1 MGAVFIVVGL
11 AAVLS
16 AAVAVSNENPIYAAL
31 FTLVTLGGVAV
42 EFALLS
48 SPFLASMQ
56 ILLYAGAIMVL
67 FVFVI
72 MLLSLKKEEHGQEPP
87 LMGKFFAGLVA
98 AGVFGF
104 LYIGISQFQG
114 HSDWSAPEQ
123 AATLGNFGQAGL
135 QFGSAEHFGHF
146 LYGSSV
152 VPFELASV
160 LITAAVAG
168 VVLLARKHA
177 PTSAQITLEQQQA
190 ARHAAL
196 LHGGAAS
203 PAAAPVVSDPA
214 HAPVAAGAAQ
224 EGHR

>member
-11 AAVLS
+11 VAALCAMAAVS
-16 AAVAVSNENPIYAAL
+16 SENPIHAAL
-31 FTLVTLGGVAV
+31 FTLLTLMGVAV
-42 EFALLS
+42 EFALLA

-87 LMGKFFAGLVA
+87 LMGKVFAAMVA
-98 AGVFGF
+98 GGVFMF
-104 LYIGISQFQG
+104 LYIGISAFPG
-114 HSDWSAPEQ
+114 HSNWDAPETE
-123 AATLGNFGQAGL
+123 AALQNFGQANLG
-135 QFGSAEHFGHF
+135 FGSTEHFGRF
-146 LYGSSV
+146 LYGASA

-177 PTSAQITLEQQQA
+177 PTGEQIALEEREA
-190 ARHAAL
+190 ARRA
-196 LHGGAAS
+196 GARGSGAHS
-203 PAAAPVVSDPA
+203 PEVQAPAAVDIHTPVG
-214 HAPVAAGAAQ
+214 AGAAQ